1 MLTAENIT
9 KKFSG
14 VTALDNVCLH
24 LHKGKVNA
32 ILGEN
37 GAGKSTLMKIL
48 SGVYSDYEGQIVLNG
63 ETVRFAGTRDAQDA
77 GIAIIHQELN
87 LIPHLSITENVFLGQ
102 EIETIWGTLDKKKMR
117 SKTLELLQKLKLNV
131 DPETKLNELKVG
143 QQQLVEIAKA
153 LLLDPEVIIMDE
165 PTSAITDQEV
175 ETLFVIIEELK
186 QQNKTIAYISHKLDE
201 LFRIADYYIV
211 LRDGKSI
218 ESGEMKGMTHDQ
230 LIQKMVG
237 REIFIHPKTTTSS
250 EKKEV
255 FSVQQLSLKRSAK
268 HPDFVFS
275 DLSFTLQQGEILG
288 IFGLMGA
295 GRTELLETIFGLY
308 PKLTSGT
315 MTVDGKTV
323 SISSPLGAVHA
334 GLALVPEDRK
344 RNGIVPDMDVKQN
357 ISLASLGYHVEKNG
371 VLSNQAEADLATKY
385 IQELGVKTSSSK
397 QLIRHLSG
405 GNQQKAILGKW
416 LATHPKVLLLDEPT
430 RGIDIRA
437 KSEIYKL
444 ILQLAASGL
453 GIIMVSSEMPEIFA
467 VSDRVLVLAEGQL
480 TLDVLINEATEDKL
494 LKAAISK
501 NNVA

>member
-1 MLTAENIT
+1 
-9 KKFSG
+9 
-14 VTALDNVCLH
+14 
-24 LHKGKVNA
+24 
-32 ILGEN
+32 
-37 GAGKSTLMKIL
+37 
-48 SGVYSDYEGQIVLNG
+48 
-63 ETVRFAGTRDAQDA
+63 
-77 GIAIIHQELN
+77 
-87 LIPHLSITENVFLGQ
+87 
-102 EIETIWGTLDKKKMR
+102 
-117 SKTLELLQKLKLNV
+117 
-131 DPETKLNELKVG
+131 
-143 QQQLVEIAKA
+143 
-153 LLLDPEVIIMDE
+153 
-165 PTSAITDQEV
+165 
-175 ETLFVIIEELK
+175 
-186 QQNKTIAYISHKLDE
+186 
-201 LFRIADYYIV
+201 
-211 LRDGKSI
+211 
-218 ESGEMKGMTHDQ
+218 
-230 LIQKMVG
+230 
-237 REIFIHPKTTTSS
+237 
-250 EKKEV
+250 
-255 FSVQQLSLKRSAK
+255 
-268 HPDFVFS
+268 
-275 DLSFTLQQGEILG
+275 
-288 IFGLMGA
+288 
-295 GRTELLETIFGLY
+295 
-308 PKLTSGT
+308 